1 MADEQKDM
9 SRYSS
14 EGQPRSADFSFK
26 KPEKSVRKILAGL
39 AITSVF
45 LGAGAQES
53 KAQDVEKTRRM
64 PGPEMDMGSVS
75 QNERNQFAAA
85 GLEIADAALQ
95 QTPEFPVGSRYAVA
109 NPQEGYQSIN
119 VRASQSINAEIV
131 TRIPRGERIVVN
143 LPEDDAD
150 PNDGWYEIFD
160 ANGNHLGFVHNS
172 VFRFEGTETPP
183 TPTAIP
189 IGPTPV
195 QEAPTSVAPGETE
208 GGGETT
214 TDTSTGETTTP
225 DRVEAT
231 GIPEVINPT
240 HEPVLAPTYPESV
253 INATRDPDYARNI
266 GIEIRQR
273 EAELLEQMDLQPLP
287 AEEVSWITYNGEQLP
302 MGIID
307 NFIDPN
313 DILQVDLEQPNHF
326 AFSGILRGV
335 REFQAGGQNL
345 IMMVVDVNNNRI
357 VITELVFGGG
367 DAWGLLQ
374 MPREGDVTQA
384 QYTQVNRL
392 QYQDILRN
400 AQINQQIVMVA
411 YPSTG
416 VNDEFTRATAAAEI
430 SQLTYMEQALRSDAP
445 ITDPQI
451 GLWLSSAAQR
461 LVLQHS
467 S

>member
-26 KPEKSVRKILAGL
+26 RPEKSVRKILAGL

-53 KAQDVEKTRRM
+53 KAQDIEKTRRM
-64 PGPEMDMGSVS
+64 PGPEMDMGSIN
-75 QNERNQFAAA
+75 QNERDQFAAA

-95 QTPEFPVGSRYAVA
+95 QTPEFPAGSRYAVA

-195 QEAPTSVAPGETE
+195 QEAPTSVAPGEAE
-208 GGGETT
+208 GGSGENT
-214 TDTSTGETTTP
+214 TDTGTGETTTP

-240 HEPVLAPTYPESV
+240 HEPVLAPTTPENV
-253 INATRDPDYARNI
+253 ARLAFDPTYARNTSREVRA
-266 GIEIRQR
+266 IEER
-273 EAELLEQMDLQPLP
+273 LLEEMNLEPLP
-287 AEEVSWITYNGEQLP
+287 AEDVSWIENNGEQLP
-302 MGIID
+302 MGLIEGFNILE
-307 NFIDPN
+307 NAEEVPN
-313 DILQVDLEQPNHF
+313 YF
-326 AFSGILRGV
+326 AFSGVLRGV
-335 REFQAGGQNL
+335 REFQAGGWNM
-345 IMMVVDVNNNRI
+345 IMIVVDVNSNRFI
-357 VITELVFGGG
+357 FTDAILEGGE
-367 DAWGLLQ
+367 AWGLRLI
-374 MPREGDVTQA
+374 PRGGDLSRAEYQ
-384 QYTQVNRL
+384 QVDRVA
-392 QYQDILRN
+392 YQNIIRS
-400 AQINQQIVMVA
+400 AGINQQIVMVA
-411 YPSTG
+411 YPSVFVRDG
-416 VNDEFTRATAAAEI
+416 DAYSQAEAELERNR
-430 SQLTYMEQALRSDAP
+430 LTQIEQALQNDTP
-445 ITDPQI
+445 ITDPEI
-451 GLWLSSAAQR
+451 GLYLSSIQG
-461 LVLQHS
+461 LVLQRS